1 MSTQTNRIN
10 YVSSVAL
17 PGQWVESD
25 LRGYMDNFK
34 NNGLTL
40 YNLMYVVGADIILA
54 RPNRDEEINKTS
66 NPSKSQVAAAS
77 RMEYNWYV
85 DRLTDGYFEVEGRR
99 FWHHWF

>member
-1 MSTQTNRIN
+1 MRRLKQIGIN

-54 RPNRDEEINKTS
+54 RPNRDEEINKIIES
-66 NPSKSQVAAAS
+66 SS
-77 RMEYNWYV
+77 RRSLRPRECGIQLV
-85 DRLTDGYFEVEGRR
+85 CRQTDRWLF
-99 FWHHWF
+99 